1 MNNRL
6 VAVVLL
12 AIGPPLW
19 ASGALAAQITFGPSA
34 QSITF
39 TGNGANAVTVVSQQ
53 LTGLALDTSN
63 VAVGT
68 LSLSP
73 LSFIAGPQSGGRFSP
88 RSHIKTIFYC
98 NSPRVM

>member
-1 MNNRL
+1 MNTRL
-6 VAVVLL
+6 LAAVVL

-39 TGNGANAVTVVSQQ
+39 TGNGANSVTVVSQQ
-53 LTGLALDTSN
+53 LTGLALDTIN
-63 VAVGT
+63 GAVGT

-73 LSFIAGPQSGGRFSP
+73 LPSSQARRVAGSFPPAP
-88 RSHIKTIFYC
+88 T
-98 NSPRVM
+98 